1 MGVDPVRSS
10 PSPATRAV
18 PSVAAGWGLTMAGSP
33 KRPTSAV
40 GRWRDEAVT
49 RVANA
54 VLRCGSPWLQA
65 MIEGSIK
72 YGLRAAAED
81 DKRESA

>member
-1 MGVDPVRSS
+1 MS
-10 PSPATRAV
+10 
-18 PSVAAGWGLTMAGSP
+18 GLP

-40 GRWRDEAVT
+40 GQWRDGAV
-49 RVANA
+49 RWVANA

-72 YGLRAAAED
+72 YGLRAAAEAERSP
-81 DKRESA
+81 RERHGDRR